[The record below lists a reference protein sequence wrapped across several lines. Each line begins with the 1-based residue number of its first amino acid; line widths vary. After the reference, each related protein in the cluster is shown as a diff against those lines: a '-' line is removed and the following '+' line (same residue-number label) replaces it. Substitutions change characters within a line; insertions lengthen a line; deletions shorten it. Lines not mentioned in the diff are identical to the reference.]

1 MANER
6 GLTYTV
12 ILIPETDADFKGY
25 FNASVPALPG
35 CFSYGLGR
43 SAALKNITEAIAL
56 YLEDLET
63 EGLPAPIEEL
73 EQLQVA
79 L

>member
-1 MANER
+1 MENER

-12 ILIPETDADFKGY
+12 ILTAEADPDFKGY

-35 CFSYGLGR
+35 CFSYGHGR
-43 SAALKNITEAIAL
+43 AEALENITEAIVL
-56 YLEDLET
+56 YLEDLEA
-63 EGLPAPIEEL
+63 EGLAAPLEEL

-79 L
+79 I